1 MELVEE
7 DLDVF
12 GDGSVMIV
20 WTPGHT
26 AGHQSCL
33 VHLPKTGWILL
44 SGDAVH
50 LKTNWDNRRVPYF
63 ARLSMEAKIQTALS
77 MQRMADLVAFY
88 HAQLWI
94 VHDKVQSDGLKHAP
108 AYYE

>member
-1 MELVEE
+1 MVQE

-20 WTPGHT
+20 YTPGHT
-26 AGHQSCL
+26 PGHQSCL
-33 VHLPKTGWILL
+33 VHLAKTGWILL

-50 LKTNWDNRRVPYF
+50 LQENWDNRRIPYF
-63 ARLSMEAKIQTALS
+63 STMPAEQKLQTQLS
-77 MQRMADLVAFY
+77 MQRMADLIAFY

-94 VHDKVQSDGLKHAP
+94 NHEKTQSDKLKHAP
-108 AYYE
+108 AYYD